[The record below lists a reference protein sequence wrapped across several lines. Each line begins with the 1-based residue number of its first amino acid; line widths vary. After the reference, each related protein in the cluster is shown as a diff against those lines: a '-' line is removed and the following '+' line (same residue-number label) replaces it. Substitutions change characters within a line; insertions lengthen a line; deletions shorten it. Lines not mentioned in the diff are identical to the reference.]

1 MNKMNIISC
10 AMLSCSLLTA
20 TSAYAYDFEK
30 DGLRYAILSQAE
42 RTVTV
47 ESYSNS
53 NETTD
58 FIGIGTTP
66 SVPEARPRRALA
78 AGYSVTIPEI
88 VEAGGVTYT
97 VTAISSGAFHDK
109 VKMTSVE
116 IPSSVVSIGASAFS
130 NCYSLTQITNNAMTP
145 QTITSNMFANVSRS
159 AKLVVPAKSASVYR
173 NADVWNEFRIESD
186 KEVLKGDVNG
196 DGELNVFDIVA
207 LADEILSHSGNIDT
221 DAADVNDDGEINVFD
236 IVSVADRILNGAK

>member
-30 DGLRYAILSQAE
+30 DGLRYAILSQTE

-47 ESYSNS
+47 ESFSNS

-78 AGYSVTIPEI
+78 TGYSVTIPETI
-88 VEAGGVTYT
+88 EEGGVTYT

-109 VKMTSVE
+109 VRMTSVE
-116 IPSSVVSIGASAFS
+116 IPSSVASIGASAFS
-130 NCYSLTQITNNAMTP
+130 NCYSLTLITNNAVTP
-145 QTITSNMFANVSRS
+145 QTITSNVFANVNRS
-159 AKLVVPAKSASVYR
+159 AKLVVPTSSVNNYSSAE
-173 NADVWNEFRIESD
+173 VWGEFQIEGG
-186 KEVLKGDVNG
+186 KATING
-196 DGELNVFDIVA
+196 DA
-207 LADEILSHSGNIDT
+207 
-221 DAADVNDDGEINVFD
+221 NDDGTVNMIDVVKVLEYVKSGVYDDKADANNDGVINMIDVVKILEI
-236 IVSVADRILNGAK
+236 IKQ